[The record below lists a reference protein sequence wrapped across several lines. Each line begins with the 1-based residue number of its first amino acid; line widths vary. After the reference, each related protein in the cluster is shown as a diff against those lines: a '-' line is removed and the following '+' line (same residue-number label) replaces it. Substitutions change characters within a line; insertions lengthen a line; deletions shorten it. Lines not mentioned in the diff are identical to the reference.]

1 MPAEFARHQ
10 RTVICWPARPEIYG
24 SRLAEAQTAHAALAN
39 TISGYE
45 PVTMIANHEDLNA
58 ARKACAENVDVVAL
72 EIDDAWFRDSGPNY
86 IIEKNELVATC
97 WIFNG
102 WGEKFRPFDKD
113 ATIAMRWADYAGHK
127 TCKINMVLEGGS
139 LNVDGAGTLITTE
152 QCLLNPNRNPKLSRE
167 QIAMQLCQ
175 ELGQQKVV
183 WLPFGLALDDDTDG
197 HVDNVAAFIGEKN
210 VIMQGC
216 DDKSEEDFS
225 RCATNIAVAKAAGL
239 KVHEIPVLPFVV
251 TDGVR
256 AAVPYLNFYICNDAV
271 IVPVCGHDADNEML
285 ALLGEYIPDR
295 DIVGLGIGEILARG
309 GGGIHC
315 ITQQIPAV

>member
-1 MPAEFARHQ
+1 MPAEFARHS

-24 SRLAEAQTAHAALAN
+24 SRLPEAQTAHAALAN

-45 PVTMIANHEDLNA
+45 PVTMIANPQDLSA

-86 IIEKNELVATC
+86 VIENRELIATC
-97 WIFNG
+97 WTFNG
-102 WGEKFRPFDKD
+102 WGEKFVPFDRD
-113 ATIAMRWADYAGHK
+113 ATIATRWAAHAGHK
-127 TCKINMVLEGGS
+127 TRKINMVLEGGS
-139 LNVDGAGTLITTE
+139 INVDGAGTLITTE
-152 QCLLNPNRNPKLSRE
+152 QCLLHPNRNPKLSRD
-167 QIAMQLCQ
+167 QIAERLCL
-175 ELGQQKVV
+175 ELGQQRVV

-197 HVDNVAAFIGEKN
+197 HVDNVAAFIGEKT

-216 DDKSEEDFS
+216 EDKNEADFS
-225 RCATNIAVAKAAGL
+225 RCATNISVAKDAGL
-239 KVHEIPVLPFVV
+239 TVHEIPVLPYVI
-251 TDGVR
+251 TDSVR

-271 IVPVCGHDADNEML
+271 IVPVCGHDADSEML
-285 ALLGEYIPDR
+285 ALLGEFIPDR
-295 DIVGLGIGEILARG
+295 DIIGLEIGEILSRG

>member
-24 SRLAEAQTAHAALAN
+24 TRLVEAQTAHAALAN

-45 PVTMIANHEDLNA
+45 PVTMIANPADMKT
-58 ARKACAENVDVVAL
+58 ARKACAENVDVVSF

-86 IIEKNELVATC
+86 VVENGELIATC
-97 WIFNG
+97 WTFNG
-102 WGEKFRPFDKD
+102 WGEKFVPFDKD
-113 ATIAMRWADYAGHK
+113 ATIASRWAVKAGHK
-127 TCKINMVLEGGS
+127 TRKIDMVLEGGS
-139 LNVDGAGTLITTE
+139 INVDGAGTLITTE
-152 QCLLNPNRNPKLSRE
+152 QCLLNPNRNLKLSRE
-167 QIAMQLCQ
+167 QITERLCR
-175 ELGQQKVV
+175 ELGQQQVV

-197 HVDNVAAFIGEKN
+197 HVDNVAAFIGSRD

-216 DDKSEEDFS
+216 DDKNEADFV
-225 RCATNIAVAKAAGL
+225 RCAANIAVAKSAGL
-239 KVHEIPVLPFVV
+239 NVRVIPVLPYVV

-271 IVPVCGHDADNEML
+271 IVPVCGHDADSEML

-295 DIVGLGIGEILARG
+295 DIIGLEIGQILAHG

-315 ITQQIPAV
+315 ITQQVPAI

>member
-24 SRLAEAQTAHAALAN
+24 SRLVEAQTAHAALAN

-45 PVTMIANHEDLNA
+45 PVTMIVNYEDLSA

-86 IIEKNELVATC
+86 IIENNELVATC
-97 WIFNG
+97 WVFNG

-127 TCKINMVLEGGS
+127 TRKINMVLEGGS

-216 DDKSEEDFS
+216 DDKNEEDFS
-225 RCATNIAVAKAAGL
+225 RCATNIAVAKDAGL
-239 KVHEIPVLPFVV
+239 NVHEIPVLPFVV

-271 IVPVCGHDADNEML
+271 IVPVCGHDADSEML

-295 DIVGLGIGEILARG
+295 DIVGLGIGEILAHG

>member
-1 MPAEFARHQ
+1 MPAEFARHS

-24 SRLAEAQTAHAALAN
+24 SRLPEAQIAHAALAN

-45 PVTMIANHEDLNA
+45 PVTMIANPQDLSA

-86 IIEKNELVATC
+86 VIESGELIATC
-97 WIFNG
+97 WTFNG
-102 WGEKFRPFDKD
+102 WGEKFVPFDRD
-113 ATIAMRWADYAGHK
+113 ATIATRWAAHAGHK
-127 TCKINMVLEGGS
+127 TRKIDMVLEGGS

-152 QCLLNPNRNPKLSRE
+152 QCLLHPNRNPKLSRD
-167 QIAMQLCQ
+167 QIAERLCL
-175 ELGQQKVV
+175 ELGQQRVV

-197 HVDNVAAFIGEKN
+197 HVDNVAAFIGEKT

-216 DDKSEEDFS
+216 EDKNEADFS
-225 RCATNIAVAKAAGL
+225 RCATNISVAKDAGL
-239 KVHEIPVLPFVV
+239 TVHEIPVLPYVV
-251 TDGVR
+251 TDSVR

-271 IVPVCGHDADNEML
+271 IVPVCGHDADSEML
-285 ALLGEYIPDR
+285 ALLGEFIPDR
-295 DIVGLGIGEILARG
+295 DIIGLEIGEILSRG

-315 ITQQIPAV
+315 ITQQIPAI

>member
-24 SRLAEAQTAHAALAN
+24 TRLVEAQTAHAALAN

-45 PVTMIANHEDLNA
+45 PVTMIANPADMET
-58 ARKACAENVDVVAL
+58 ARKACAENVDVVSL

-86 IIEKNELVATC
+86 VVENGELIATC
-97 WIFNG
+97 WTFNG
-102 WGEKFRPFDKD
+102 WGEKFVPFDKD
-113 ATIAMRWADYAGHK
+113 AMIASRWAAKAGHK
-127 TCKINMVLEGGS
+127 TRKIDMVLEGGS
-139 LNVDGAGTLITTE
+139 INVDGAGTLITTE
-152 QCLLNPNRNPKLSRE
+152 QCLLNPNRNPELSRE
-167 QIAMQLCQ
+167 QIATQLCEQ
-175 ELGQQKVV
+175 LGQKQVV

-197 HVDNVAAFIGEKN
+197 HVDNVAAFIGSRD

-216 DDKSEEDFS
+216 DDKNEADFV
-225 RCATNIAVAKAAGL
+225 RCAANIAVAKSAGL
-239 KVHEIPVLPFVV
+239 NVRVIPVLPYVV

-271 IVPVCGHDADNEML
+271 IVPVCGHDADSEML

-295 DIVGLGIGEILARG
+295 DIIGLEIGQILAHG

-315 ITQQIPAV
+315 ITQQVPAI

>member
-24 SRLAEAQTAHAALAN
+24 TRLVEAQTAHAALAN

-45 PVTMIANHEDLNA
+45 PVTMIANPADMET
-58 ARKACAENVDVVAL
+58 ARKACAENVDVVSL

-86 IIEKNELVATC
+86 VVENGELIATC
-97 WIFNG
+97 WTFNG
-102 WGEKFRPFDKD
+102 WGEKFVPFDKD
-113 ATIAMRWADYAGHK
+113 ATIASRWAAKAGHK
-127 TCKINMVLEGGS
+127 TRKIDMVLEGGS
-139 LNVDGAGTLITTE
+139 INVDGAGTLITTE
-152 QCLLNPNRNPKLSRE
+152 QCLLNPNRNPELSRE
-167 QIAMQLCQ
+167 QIATQLCEQ
-175 ELGQQKVV
+175 LGQKQVV

-197 HVDNVAAFIGEKN
+197 HVDNVAAFIGSRD

-216 DDKSEEDFS
+216 DDKNEADFV
-225 RCATNIAVAKAAGL
+225 RCAANIAVAKSAGL
-239 KVHEIPVLPFVV
+239 NVRVIPVLPYVV

-271 IVPVCGHDADNEML
+271 IVPVCGHDADSEML

-295 DIVGLGIGEILARG
+295 DIIGLEIGQILAHG

-315 ITQQIPAV
+315 ITQQVPAI

>member
-24 SRLAEAQTAHAALAN
+24 SRLVEAQTAHAALAN

-86 IIEKNELVATC
+86 IIENNELVATC
-97 WIFNG
+97 WVFNG

-113 ATIAMRWADYAGHK
+113 ATIAMRWADYEGHK
-127 TCKINMVLEGGS
+127 TRKINMVLEGGS

-256 AAVPYLNFYICNDAV
+256 ATVPYLNFYICNDAV
-271 IVPVCGHDADNEML
+271 IVPVCGHDADSEML
-285 ALLGEYIPDR
+285 ALLGEYIPGR
-295 DIVGLGIGEILARG
+295 DIVGLGIGEILAHG

>member
-1 MPAEFARHQ
+1 MPAEFARHS

-24 SRLAEAQTAHAALAN
+24 SRLPEAQTAHAALAN

-45 PVTMIANHEDLNA
+45 PVTMIANPQDLSA

-86 IIEKNELVATC
+86 VIENRELIATC
-97 WIFNG
+97 WTFNG
-102 WGEKFRPFDKD
+102 WGEKFVPFDRD
-113 ATIAMRWADYAGHK
+113 ATIATRWAAHAGHK
-127 TCKINMVLEGGS
+127 TRKIDMVLEGGS

-152 QCLLNPNRNPKLSRE
+152 QCLLHPNRNPKLSRD
-167 QIAMQLCQ
+167 QIAERLCL
-175 ELGQQKVV
+175 ELGQQRVV

-197 HVDNVAAFIGEKN
+197 HVDNVAAFIGEKI

-216 DDKSEEDFS
+216 EDKNEADFS
-225 RCATNIAVAKAAGL
+225 RCATNISVAKDAGL
-239 KVHEIPVLPFVV
+239 TVHEIPVLPYVI
-251 TDGVR
+251 TDSVR

-271 IVPVCGHDADNEML
+271 IVPVCGHDADSEML
-285 ALLGEYIPDR
+285 ALLGEFIPDR
-295 DIVGLGIGEILARG
+295 DIIGLEIGEILSRG

-315 ITQQIPAV
+315 ITQQIPAI

>member
-1 MPAEFARHQ
+1 MPAEFARHS

-24 SRLAEAQTAHAALAN
+24 SRLPEAQTAHVALAN

-45 PVTMIANHEDLNA
+45 PVTMIANPQDLSA

-86 IIEKNELVATC
+86 VIENRELIATC
-97 WIFNG
+97 WTFNG
-102 WGEKFRPFDKD
+102 WGEKFVPFDKD
-113 ATIAMRWADYAGHK
+113 ATIATRWAAHAGHK
-127 TCKINMVLEGGS
+127 TRKIDMVLEGGS

-152 QCLLNPNRNPKLSRE
+152 QCLLHPNRNPKLSRD
-167 QIAMQLCQ
+167 QIAERLCL
-175 ELGQQKVV
+175 ELGQQRVV

-197 HVDNVAAFIGEKN
+197 HVDNVAAFIGEKI

-216 DDKSEEDFS
+216 DDKNEADFS
-225 RCATNIAVAKAAGL
+225 RCATNISVAKDAGL
-239 KVHEIPVLPFVV
+239 TVHEIPVLPYVV
-251 TDGVR
+251 TDSVR

-271 IVPVCGHDADNEML
+271 IVPVCGHDADSEML
-285 ALLGEYIPDR
+285 ALLGEFIPDR
-295 DIVGLGIGEILARG
+295 DIIGLEIGEILSRG

-315 ITQQIPAV
+315 VTQQIPAI

>member
-1 MPAEFARHQ
+1 MPAEFARHS

-24 SRLAEAQTAHAALAN
+24 SRLPEAQTAHAALAN

-45 PVTMIANHEDLNA
+45 PVTMIANSQDLLA

-86 IIEKNELVATC
+86 VIESGELIATC
-97 WIFNG
+97 WTFNG
-102 WGEKFRPFDKD
+102 WGEKFVPFDKD
-113 ATIAMRWADYAGHK
+113 ATIATRWAAHAGHK
-127 TCKINMVLEGGS
+127 TRKINMVLEGGS

-152 QCLLNPNRNPKLSRE
+152 QCLLNPNRNPKLSRD
-167 QIAMQLCQ
+167 QIAERLCL
-175 ELGQQKVV
+175 ELGQQRVV

-197 HVDNVAAFIGEKN
+197 HVDNVAAFIGEKT

-216 DDKSEEDFS
+216 EDKNEADFS
-225 RCATNIAVAKAAGL
+225 RCATNISVAKDAGL
-239 KVHEIPVLPFVV
+239 TVHEIPVLPYVV
-251 TDGVR
+251 TDSVR

-271 IVPVCGHDADNEML
+271 IVPVCGHDADSEML
-285 ALLGEYIPDR
+285 ALLGEFIPDR
-295 DIVGLGIGEILARG
+295 DIIGLEIGEILSRG

-315 ITQQIPAV
+315 ITQQIPAI

>member
-24 SRLAEAQTAHAALAN
+24 TRLVEAQTAHAALAN

-45 PVTMIANHEDLNA
+45 PVTMIANPADMET
-58 ARKACAENVDVVAL
+58 ARKACAENVDVVSL

-86 IIEKNELVATC
+86 VVENGELIATC
-97 WIFNG
+97 WTFNG
-102 WGEKFRPFDKD
+102 WGEKFVPFDKD
-113 ATIAMRWADYAGHK
+113 ATIASRWAVKAGHK
-127 TCKINMVLEGGS
+127 TRKIDMVLEGGS
-139 LNVDGAGTLITTE
+139 INVDGAGTLITTE
-152 QCLLNPNRNPKLSRE
+152 QCLLNPNRNPELSRE
-167 QIAMQLCQ
+167 QIATQLC
-175 ELGQQKVV
+175 ERLGQKQVV

-197 HVDNVAAFIGEKN
+197 HVDNVAAFIGSRD

-216 DDKSEEDFS
+216 DDKNEADFV
-225 RCATNIAVAKAAGL
+225 RCAANIAVAKSAGL
-239 KVHEIPVLPFVV
+239 NVRVIPVLPYVV

-271 IVPVCGHDADNEML
+271 IVPVCGHHADSEML
-285 ALLGEYIPDR
+285 ALFGEYIPDR
-295 DIVGLGIGEILARG
+295 DIVGLEIGEILARG

-315 ITQQIPAV
+315 ITQQVPAI

>member
-24 SRLAEAQTAHAALAN
+24 TRLVEAQTAHAALAN

-45 PVTMIANHEDLNA
+45 PVTMIANPADMKT
-58 ARKACAENVDVVAL
+58 ARKACAENVDVVSF

-86 IIEKNELVATC
+86 VVENGELIATC
-97 WIFNG
+97 WTFNG
-102 WGEKFRPFDKD
+102 WGEKFVPFDKD
-113 ATIAMRWADYAGHK
+113 ATIASRWAVKAGHK
-127 TCKINMVLEGGS
+127 TRKIDMVLEGGS
-139 LNVDGAGTLITTE
+139 INVDGAGTLITTE
-152 QCLLNPNRNPKLSRE
+152 QCLLNPNRNLKLSRE
-167 QIAMQLCQ
+167 QITERLCR
-175 ELGQQKVV
+175 ELGQQQVV

-197 HVDNVAAFIGEKN
+197 HVDNVAAFIGSRD

-216 DDKSEEDFS
+216 DDKNEADFV
-225 RCATNIAVAKAAGL
+225 RCAANIAVAKSAGL
-239 KVHEIPVLPFVV
+239 NVRVIPVLPYVV

-271 IVPVCGHDADNEML
+271 IVPVCGHDADSEML
-285 ALLGEYIPDR
+285 ALLGEYIPGH
-295 DIVGLGIGEILARG
+295 DIVGLEIGEILARG

-315 ITQQIPAV
+315 ITQQVPAI

>member
-24 SRLAEAQTAHAALAN
+24 SRLVEAQTAHAALAN

-45 PVTMIANHEDLNA
+45 PVTMITNREDLSA

-86 IIEKNELVATC
+86 IIENNELVATC
-97 WIFNG
+97 WVFNG

-113 ATIAMRWADYAGHK
+113 ATIAMRWADYEGHK
-127 TCKINMVLEGGS
+127 TRKINMVLEGGS

-256 AAVPYLNFYICNDAV
+256 ATVPYLNFYICNDAV
-271 IVPVCGHDADNEML
+271 IVPVCGHDADSEML

-295 DIVGLGIGEILARG
+295 DIVGLGIGEILAHG

>member
-24 SRLAEAQTAHAALAN
+24 SRLVEAQTAHAALAN

-45 PVTMIANHEDLNA
+45 PVTMITNREDLSA

-86 IIEKNELVATC
+86 IIENNELVATC
-97 WIFNG
+97 WVFNG

-127 TCKINMVLEGGS
+127 TREINMVLEGGS

-256 AAVPYLNFYICNDAV
+256 ATVPYLNFYICNDAV
-271 IVPVCGHDADNEML
+271 IVPVCGHDADSEML

-295 DIVGLGIGEILARG
+295 DIVGLGIGEILAHG

>member
-1 MPAEFARHQ
+1 MPAEFARHS

-24 SRLAEAQTAHAALAN
+24 SRLPEAQTAHAALAN

-45 PVTMIANHEDLNA
+45 PVTMIANPQDLSA

-86 IIEKNELVATC
+86 VIENRELIATC
-97 WIFNG
+97 WTFNG
-102 WGEKFRPFDKD
+102 WGEKFVPFDRD
-113 ATIAMRWADYAGHK
+113 ATIATRWAAHAGHK
-127 TCKINMVLEGGS
+127 TRKINMVLEGGS

-152 QCLLNPNRNPKLSRE
+152 QCLLHPNRNPKLSRDE
-167 QIAMQLCQ
+167 IAERLCL
-175 ELGQQKVV
+175 ELGQQRVV

-197 HVDNVAAFIGEKN
+197 HVDNVAAFIGEKT

-216 DDKSEEDFS
+216 EDKNEADFS
-225 RCATNIAVAKAAGL
+225 RCATNISVAKDAGL
-239 KVHEIPVLPFVV
+239 TVHEIPVLPYVV
-251 TDGVR
+251 TDSVR

-271 IVPVCGHDADNEML
+271 IVPVCGHDADSEML
-285 ALLGEYIPDR
+285 ALLGEFIPDR
-295 DIVGLGIGEILARG
+295 DIIGLEIGEILSRG

-315 ITQQIPAV
+315 ITQQIPAI

>member
-24 SRLAEAQTAHAALAN
+24 TRLVEAQTAHAALAN

-45 PVTMIANHEDLNA
+45 PVTMIANPADMKT
-58 ARKACAENVDVVAL
+58 ARKACAENVDVVSL

-86 IIEKNELVATC
+86 VVENGELIATC
-97 WIFNG
+97 WTFNG
-102 WGEKFRPFDKD
+102 WGEKFVPFDKD
-113 ATIAMRWADYAGHK
+113 AMIASRWAAKAGHK
-127 TCKINMVLEGGS
+127 TRKIDMVLEGGS
-139 LNVDGAGTLITTE
+139 INVDGAGTLITTE
-152 QCLLNPNRNPKLSRE
+152 QCLLNPNRNPELSRE
-167 QIAMQLCQ
+167 QIATQLCEQ
-175 ELGQQKVV
+175 LGQKQVV

-197 HVDNVAAFIGEKN
+197 HVDNVAAFIGSRD

-216 DDKSEEDFS
+216 DDKNEADFV
-225 RCATNIAVAKAAGL
+225 RCAANIAVAKSAGL
-239 KVHEIPVLPFVV
+239 NVRVIPVLPYVV

-271 IVPVCGHDADNEML
+271 IVPVCGHDADSEML

-295 DIVGLGIGEILARG
+295 DIIGLEIGQILAHG

-315 ITQQIPAV
+315 ITQQVPAI

>member
-1 MPAEFARHQ
+1 MPAEFARHS

-24 SRLAEAQTAHAALAN
+24 SRLPEAQTAHVALAN

-45 PVTMIANHEDLNA
+45 PVTMIANPQDLSA

-86 IIEKNELVATC
+86 VIESGELIATC
-97 WIFNG
+97 WTFNG
-102 WGEKFRPFDKD
+102 WGEKFVPFDRD
-113 ATIAMRWADYAGHK
+113 ATIATRWAAHAGHK
-127 TCKINMVLEGGS
+127 TRKINMVLEGGS

-152 QCLLNPNRNPKLSRE
+152 QCLLHPNRNPKLSRD
-167 QIAMQLCQ
+167 QIAERLCL
-175 ELGQQKVV
+175 ELGQQRVV

-197 HVDNVAAFIGEKN
+197 HVDNVAAFIGEKT

-216 DDKSEEDFS
+216 EDKNEADFS
-225 RCATNIAVAKAAGL
+225 RCATNISVAKDAGL
-239 KVHEIPVLPFVV
+239 TVHEIPVLPYVV
-251 TDGVR
+251 TDSVR

-271 IVPVCGHDADNEML
+271 IVPVCGHDADSEML
-285 ALLGEYIPDR
+285 ALLGEFIPDR
-295 DIVGLGIGEILARG
+295 DIIGLEIGEILSRG

-315 ITQQIPAV
+315 ITQQIPAI

>member
-1 MPAEFARHQ
+1 MPAEFARHS

-24 SRLAEAQTAHAALAN
+24 SRLPEAQTAHAALAN

-45 PVTMIANHEDLNA
+45 PVTMIANPQDLSA
-58 ARKACAENVDVVAL
+58 ARNACAENVDVVAL

-86 IIEKNELVATC
+86 VIESGELIATC
-97 WIFNG
+97 WTFNG
-102 WGEKFRPFDKD
+102 WGEKFVPFDRD
-113 ATIAMRWADYAGHK
+113 ATIATRWAAHAGHK
-127 TCKINMVLEGGS
+127 TRKINMVLEGGS

-152 QCLLNPNRNPKLSRE
+152 QCLLHPNRNPKLSRD
-167 QIAMQLCQ
+167 QIAERLCL
-175 ELGQQKVV
+175 ELGQQRVV

-197 HVDNVAAFIGEKN
+197 HVDNVAAFIGEKT

-216 DDKSEEDFS
+216 EDKNEADFS
-225 RCATNIAVAKAAGL
+225 RCATNISVAKDAGL
-239 KVHEIPVLPFVV
+239 TVHEIPVLPYVV
-251 TDGVR
+251 TDSVR

-271 IVPVCGHDADNEML
+271 IVPVCGHDADSEML
-285 ALLGEYIPDR
+285 ALLGEFIPDR
-295 DIVGLGIGEILARG
+295 DIIGLEIGEILSRG